1 MTAYACL
8 ATLPFV
14 VAAGVWSVHSAARR
28 VGAAEVALMSQ
39 AVDEPIS
46 NRPLVWLSVEKVEM
60 ALDSDANANADA
72 NPEPPVSFPGYLL
85 PDDRR
90 EEPTQ

>member
-14 VAAGVWSVHSAARR
+14 VAAGVWSVHSAARWA
-28 VGAAEVALMSQ
+28 GAAEVARLSE
-39 AVDEPIS
+39 AVDTPIPT
-46 NRPLVWLSVEKVEM
+46 RPLVWLSIEPVETS
-60 ALDSDANANADA
+60 LDAD
-72 NPEPPVSFPGYLL
+72 PEPPVVFPGYLL

-90 EEPTQ
+90 EESTHEGG